1 MKIRAKWAVI
11 ALLEYLVK
19 YIRWFDLTS
28 VRTFSRSVFVMY
40 DF

>member
-11 ALLEYLVK
+11 ALLENLVK